1 MKKSLKRQEY
11 QFSHFIRIS
20 AKEELF
26 LIGKSILVVFMI
38 DYCFY
43 QSYAALL
50 FLSLPG
56 FCFYRMER
64 KDLLHRKK
72 EEIRQQFKEMLLLA
86 VTGQKAGY
94 SVENALLNSYE
105 DMENLYGKDSGICRM
120 LREIRAGLSN
130 NRKASKLWERIGES
144 CDIEEI
150 REFASVFDIARESSG
165 NIDAVMERTSRI
177 IENRAE
183 TKQEIETL
191 LSARKLEQK
200 IMNVMP
206 FLLIFYISV
215 TSPGYFDRFYHTVQ
229 GVSIMTVCLLIYLC
243 AYIMG
248 AKIAAIEA

>member
-20 AKEELF
+20 AKEELL

-165 NIDAVMERTSRI
+165 NIDAVMERTSRT

-183 TKQEIETL
+183 TKKEIETL